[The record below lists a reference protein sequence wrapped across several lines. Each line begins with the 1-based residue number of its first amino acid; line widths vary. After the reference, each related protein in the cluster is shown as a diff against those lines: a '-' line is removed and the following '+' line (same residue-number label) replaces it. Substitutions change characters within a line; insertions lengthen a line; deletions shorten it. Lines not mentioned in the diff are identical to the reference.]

1 MMMTICSFSLSLP
14 GDLCTSPVVYYDTKN
29 TKCFQDILLLSICT
43 FLRIGNRPS
52 ISEFVQKIYTK
63 LKKVSF
69 FYSKK
74 YFYVVYCIYE

>member
-1 MMMTICSFSLSLP
+1 MMTICSFSLSLP

-43 FLRIGNRPS
+43 FLRTGKTPANPKAI
-52 ISEFVQKIYTK
+52 QKIYTK

-74 YFYVVYCIYE
+74 